1 MASPFALRLGTNYCP
16 TDEEV
21 FEIQDLL
28 LDPTLRLKGIGDEI
42 AKLQTAIDK
51 LAEERDSL
59 EAYVEVHKA
68 LISPVRRLPL
78 DIIQEIFL
86 ACLPTHRN
94 CVMSAAEAPVLF
106 GRICSSWRTISL
118 STPRLWA
125 RLHVVEPHQGVPDP
139 TTTSFEQKVAQRLE
153 ITKTWLGRAGQCPLS
168 ISLQSAPEINVEVE
182 DGTSRV
188 PSPNSV
194 QFLQAL
200 ISFAPRW
207 QHINFTTPSSLLL
220 QIMSYLDIEMPSLE
234 TVAFNTRTRF
244 LGEGPVDLID
254 WGPFNM
260 FRGTQLSS
268 VSIPGSMFIPER
280 LPLAWNQLTTLT
292 INGPSWTVPQRITS
306 DALLPVLSC
315 CPELRCFKLVVNDAN
330 TAVPI
335 LQHPIVE
342 LPFLHTLA
350 IHSVAYAAPAVED
363 LLKRLSVPELRDFA
377 FFGSMQDS
385 PPLVDFFAGLLRL
398 DSIDVDFN
406 LFSKPTFLETLN
418 GLPSTIQ
425 RLAIRQFDDMW
436 GPPGPACL
444 DDDAVG
450 VLTSPGVCPALQH
463 LSITH
468 GSPISEEAVLR
479 FITARMLASP
489 PMLKRVNIHFNR
501 QRMLDIMPD
510 LQAFIGMGLDVTLT
524 HLQTFPSS
532 QFLPGMGWQTHHRR
546 VGIPANGVPRR
557 LHHLIGSDSDN
568 FVERVRRFFSLI
580 L

>member
-1 MASPFALRLGTNYCP
+1 MASPFATRLGTNYCP

-28 LDPTLRLKGIGDEI
+28 AEPNLRLKGIDDEI
-42 AKLQTAIDK
+42 AKLRTAIDK
-51 LAEERDSL
+51 LAEERDNL
-59 EAYVEVHKA
+59 GAYVEAHKA

-78 DIIQEIFL
+78 DIIQEIFI

-94 CVMSAAEAPVLF
+94 CVMSASEAPVLL

-125 RLHVVEPHQGVPDP
+125 RLHVVEPHHDP

-168 ISLQSAPEINVEVE
+168 ISLQSAPEVNVEAE
-182 DGTSRV
+182 DGTSTV

-207 QHINFTTPSSLLL
+207 RHISFTTPSSLLL

-234 TVAFNTRTRF
+234 TVAFHARTRF
-244 LGEGPVDLID
+244 LAEGPVDLLD

-260 FRGTQLSS
+260 LRGTQLSS

-280 LPLAWNQLTTLT
+280 LPLPWNRLTTLT
-292 INGPSWTVPQRITS
+292 VGGPSWTVPQRMTS
-306 DALLPVLSC
+306 DALLCVLSR
-315 CPELRCFKLVVNDAN
+315 CPELRCCKLTLRD
-330 TAVPI
+330 TSTETPI

-342 LPFLHTLA
+342 LPFLHTFT
-350 IHSVAYAAPAVED
+350 IHCVASAAPAVEGF
-363 LLKRLSVPELRDFA
+363 LKRLSVPELRDFA
-377 FFGSMQDS
+377 LFGSMQDS

-398 DSIDVDFN
+398 DRVDVDFN
-406 LFSKPTFLETLN
+406 LFLKPTFLETLN
-418 GLPSTIQ
+418 GLPPTIQ
-425 RLAIRQFDDMW
+425 RLTIRQFDDMW
-436 GPPGPACL
+436 GPPGPGCL

-468 GSPISEEAVLR
+468 GSLISEEAVLR

-489 PMLKRVNIHFNR
+489 LMLKRVNIHFNR

-524 HLQTFPSS
+524 HLPTFPSS
-532 QFLPGMGWQTHHRR
+532 QFSPWNGLADAPPPSWNPGGWGPPPIAQPHW
-546 VGIPANGVPRR
+546 
-557 LHHLIGSDSDN
+557 
-568 FVERVRRFFSLI
+568 
-580 L
+580 